1 MDVHV
6 ARQPIFDSHQKLFA
20 YKLLIGQ
27 ASGSGLEEPN
37 RDRTTSSLLTTA
49 FLTEGIEQI
58 AGSTPCCIRFTENL
72 LLQHVAAAFPKNRLI
87 IDIPADVPASAEV
100 VEACRTLA
108 HQGYIVALDD
118 SICKKE
124 RLPLLELANIIK
136 LDCQGSTWGAIERT
150 MHRLAPFNLKFLAE
164 GVESFQE
171 LEIAQK
177 LGFNYFQGY
186 FFACPQS
193 LRITEV
199 ASNKA
204 NLLRLLAEVNKPQFT
219 IASLEQIIAADVAIA
234 YKLLRYINS
243 AFFSLLHQVE
253 SIHQAIVYLGERE
266 IRRFVTLMLI
276 AELAVDKPTELV
288 RLSVIRAR
296 FCELL
301 AAECRDQEDNASELF
316 LLGLFSLI
324 DALLD
329 APMALMM
336 EKLPLSDRIKEALML
351 RQGPFAPFL
360 AAAIA
365 YEKGRTEDCLIAL
378 GKLRVNRNKVYDIYL
393 DAIKFS
399 TRLD

>member
-1 MDVHV
+1 MDVYV
-6 ARQPIFDSHQKLFA
+6 SRQPIFDSHQKLFA
-20 YKLLIGQ
+20 YRLLIGQ
-27 ASGSGLEEPN
+27 VSGSGLEEPN
-37 RDRTTSSLLTTA
+37 SDRVTSSLLTTT
-49 FLTEGIEQI
+49 FLTEGIEKI
-58 AGSTPCCIRFTENL
+58 AGNTPCCISFTENL

-100 VEACRTLA
+100 LEACRTLS
-108 HQGYIVALDD
+108 HHGYILALDN
-118 SICKKE
+118 SFCKKE
-124 RLPLLELANIIK
+124 RLPLLKLANIIK
-136 LDCQGSTWGAIERT
+136 FDCQLSTWGDIKQT

-164 GVESFQE
+164 RVESFQE
-171 LEIAQK
+171 LENAQK

-253 SIHQAIVYLGERE
+253 SIRQAIVYLGEQE

-276 AELAVDKPTELV
+276 SKLAVDKPAELV

-301 AAECRDQEDNASELF
+301 AKECRDQGDASELF

-324 DALLD
+324 GALLD
-329 APMALMM
+329 APMNLMM
-336 EKLPLSDRIKEALML
+336 EKLPLSDRIKKALML

-360 AAAIA
+360 DAAIA

-378 GKLRVNRNKVYDIYL
+378 GKLRVNRKKVYDIYL

-399 TRLD
+399 TLLD

>member
-1 MDVHV
+1 MDVYV

-20 YKLLIGQ
+20 YRLLIGQ
-27 ASGSGLEEPN
+27 VSGSGLEETN
-37 RDRTTSSLLTTA
+37 GDRATSSLLTTA
-49 FLTEGIEQI
+49 FLTEGIEKI
-58 AGSTPCCIRFTENL
+58 AGSTPCFISFTENL
-72 LLQHVAAAFPKNRLI
+72 LLQQVAAAFPKNRLI

-100 VEACRTLA
+100 LEACRALS
-108 HQGYIVALDD
+108 HQGYILALDD
-118 SICKKE
+118 SFCKKE

-136 LDCQGSTWGAIERT
+136 FDCKVSTWGDIERT

-164 GVESFQE
+164 RVENFQE
-171 LEIAQK
+171 LETAQK

-219 IASLEQIIAADVAIA
+219 IISLEQIIAADVAIA

-253 SIHQAIVYLGERE
+253 SIHQAIVYLGEQE

-276 AELAVDKPTELV
+276 AKLTVDTPAELV

-301 AAECRDQEDNASELF
+301 ARECRDQEDASELF

-336 EKLPLSDRIKEALML
+336 EKLPLSARVKEALIL

-360 AAAIA
+360 DAAIA
-365 YEKGRTEDCLIAL
+365 YEQGRTEDCLIAL
-378 GKLRVNRNKVYDIYL
+378 GKLRVHRNKVYDIYL
-393 DAIKFS
+393 EAIKFS
-399 TRLD
+399 TLLD

>member
-1 MDVHV
+1 MDVYV

-20 YKLLIGQ
+20 YKLLINQ
-27 ASGSGLEEPN
+27 ISGSGPEEPN
-37 RDRTTSSLLTTA
+37 GDRATSSLLTTA
-49 FLTEGIEQI
+49 FLTEGIEKI
-58 AGSTPCCIRFTENL
+58 AGSTPCCISFTENL
-72 LLQHVAAAFPKNRLI
+72 LLQQVAAAFPKNRLI

-100 VEACRTLA
+100 LEACRALS
-108 HQGYIVALDD
+108 HQGYILALDD
-118 SICKKE
+118 SFCKKE

-136 LDCQGSTWGAIERT
+136 FDCKVSTWGAIERT

-164 GVESFQE
+164 RVENFQE
-171 LEIAQK
+171 LETAQK

-219 IASLEQIIAADVAIA
+219 IISLEQIIAADVAIA

-253 SIHQAIVYLGERE
+253 SIHQAIVYLGEQE

-276 AELAVDKPTELV
+276 AKLTVDTPAELV

-301 AAECRDQEDNASELF
+301 AKECRDQVDASELF

-336 EKLPLSDRIKEALML
+336 EKLPLSARVKETLIL
-351 RQGPFAPFL
+351 RQGPFAPYL
-360 AAAIA
+360 DAAVA
-365 YEKGRTEDCLIAL
+365 YEQGRTEDCLIAL
-378 GKLRVNRNKVYDIYL
+378 GKLRVHRNKVYDIYL

-399 TRLD
+399 TLLD

>member
-1 MDVHV
+1 MDVYV
-6 ARQPIFDSHQKLFA
+6 ARQPIFDIHQKLFA

-27 ASGSGLEEPN
+27 ASGPGLEELN
-37 RDRTTSSLLTTA
+37 GDRATSSLLTTA
-49 FLTEGIEQI
+49 FLTEGIEKI
-58 AGSTPCCIRFTENL
+58 AGSTPCFISFTENL

-100 VEACRTLA
+100 LEACRTLS
-108 HQGYIVALDD
+108 HQGYILALDD
-118 SICKKE
+118 SFCKKE
-124 RLPLLELANIIK
+124 RLPLLELVNIIK
-136 LDCQGSTWGAIERT
+136 FDCQLSTWGAIERT
-150 MHRLAPFNLKFLAE
+150 MHRLAPFNLKFFAE
-164 GVESFQE
+164 RVESLQE
-171 LEIAQK
+171 LENAKK
-177 LGFNYFQGY
+177 LGSNYFQGY

-219 IASLEQIIAADVAIA
+219 IDSLEQIIAADVAIA

-253 SIHQAIVYLGERE
+253 SIRQAIVYLGEQE

-276 AELAVDKPTELV
+276 SELAVDKPAELV

-301 AAECRDQEDNASELF
+301 AEECRDQEDASELF

-360 AAAIA
+360 DATIA
-365 YEKGRTEDCLIAL
+365 YEKGCTEDCLIAL
-378 GKLRVNRNKVYDIYL
+378 GKLRVNRKKVYDIYL
-393 DAIKFS
+393 EAIKFS
-399 TRLD
+399 TLLD